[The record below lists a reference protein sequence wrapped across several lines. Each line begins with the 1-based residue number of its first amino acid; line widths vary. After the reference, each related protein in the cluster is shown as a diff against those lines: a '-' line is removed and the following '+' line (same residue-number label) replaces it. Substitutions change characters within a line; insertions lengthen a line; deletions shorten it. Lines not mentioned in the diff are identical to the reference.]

1 MNDRHLGGKG
11 HHLKSESRNAMN
23 KNPMNATASRTLSS
37 SSLTGDTV
45 VDAAGEKLGT
55 IDDLMIDLD
64 RGSVAYAV
72 LSVGGLFG
80 MGDKLF
86 AIPWD
91 ALRLDTNEKQFV
103 LNINK
108 EKLENAEGFDKDN
121 WPDFADQSWGSKVH
135 SHYGTKPSW
144 G

>member
-1 MNDRHLGGKG
+1 MTMHTTDVAAGKI
-11 HHLKSESRNAMN
+11 
-23 KNPMNATASRTLSS
+23 LSS

-55 IDDLMIDLD
+55 IDDLMIEL
-64 RGSVAYAV
+64 GGGTIAYAV

-86 AIPWD
+86 AIPWS
-91 ALRLDTNEKQFV
+91 ALRVDTNEKQLV

-108 EKLENAEGFDKDN
+108 EKLEKAEGFDKDN
-121 WPDFADQSWGSKVH
+121 WPDFADQTWGSKVH
-135 SHYGTKPSW
+135 SHFGTKPSW

>member
-1 MNDRHLGGKG
+1 MTMHTTDVAAGKI
-11 HHLKSESRNAMN
+11 
-23 KNPMNATASRTLSS
+23 LSS
-37 SSLTGDTV
+37 SSLTGDEV

-55 IDDLMIDLD
+55 VDDLMIEL
-64 RGSVAYAV
+64 GSGTIAYAV

-86 AIPWD
+86 AIPWS
-91 ALRLDTNEKQFV
+91 ALRVDTNEKRLV
-103 LNINK
+103 LNVNK
-108 EKLENAEGFDKDN
+108 DKLEKAEGFDKDN
-121 WPDFADQSWGSKVH
+121 WPDFADQTWGSKVH

>member
-1 MNDRHLGGKG
+1 MTMHNTDVATGKI
-11 HHLKSESRNAMN
+11 
-23 KNPMNATASRTLSS
+23 LSS

-55 IDDLMIDLD
+55 IDDLMIDTD

-86 AIPWD
+86 AIPWS
-91 ALRLDTNEKQFV
+91 ALRVDTNEKQLV

-108 EKLENAEGFDKDN
+108 DKLENAPGFDKDN

>member
-1 MNDRHLGGKG
+1 MNMHKTG
-11 HHLKSESRNAMN
+11 S
-23 KNPMNATASRTLSS
+23 TAGRTLSS
-37 SSLTGDTV
+37 SSITGDTV

-55 IDDLMIDLD
+55 IDDLMIELE
-64 RGSVAYAV
+64 GGTIAYAV

-91 ALRLDTNEKQFV
+91 ALRVDTHEKQFV

-108 EKLENAEGFDKDN
+108 DKLENAEGFDKDN
-121 WPDFADQSWGSKVH
+121 WPDFADQTWGSKVH